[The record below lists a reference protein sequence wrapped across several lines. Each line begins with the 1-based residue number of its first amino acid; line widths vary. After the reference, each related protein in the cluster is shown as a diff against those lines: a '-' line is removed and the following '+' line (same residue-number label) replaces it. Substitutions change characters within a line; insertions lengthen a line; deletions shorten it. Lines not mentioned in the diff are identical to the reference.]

1 MNTTFKDD
9 MTERDIYLHY
19 LLNGGRLTKNEFNEV
34 INYVPQEEEIR
45 KYLWM
50 KIPEDDLKLILRIYH
65 VVSKRKPLC
74 SIDDVEIV
82 CEYRA
87 LRDIL

>member
-34 INYVPQEEEIR
+34 INYVPEEEIIESG
-45 KYLWM
+45 L
-50 KIPEDDLKLILRIYH
+50 
-65 VVSKRKPLC
+65 
-74 SIDDVEIV
+74 
-82 CEYRA
+82 
-87 LRDIL
+87 